1 VSGAAETDLVR
12 DPFDDWRLH
21 EPGQHSQLR
30 IYDLE
35 TGRDSLLLRADEAVI
50 EAPNWSTDGRW
61 LIVNRD
67 GLLYRIATSGDPAL
81 ELIRTDGLVDSN
93 NDHALSADGRFIY
106 ASSKNGHLYEIPF
119 GGGDGGS
126 GGDGLGGVAG
136 GVARQVTDDTD
147 GLLKRYLHGVSPDG
161 TQLSFIGSQQT
172 SAGVTFNVFTAA
184 VTGGAVRQLTYSA
197 KPHDGA
203 EFSPD
208 GAWLYFNSERESDLA
223 GHAQLFRMGV
233 DGSGIQ
239 QLTFDDRVNWF
250 PHLSPDG
257 QWMLYLSYQPGT
269 QNHPP
274 NRDVQLRLARPDGT
288 DSVVLM
294 SLFGGQGTVNVNSWA
309 PDSRRFAY
317 VSYPIEGGAG
327 ETGNT
332 DAAGHPIA
340 EGTAWAGPGTEDS
353 R

>member
-1 VSGAAETDLVR
+1 MAAAEPDLVR
-12 DPFDDWRLH
+12 QPFDGWRAH
-21 EPGQHSQLR
+21 EPGQHSELR

-35 TGRDSLLLRADEAVI
+35 RGSDSLLLHAGDAVI

-67 GLLYRIATSGDPAL
+67 GLLYRVAVDGDAIL
-81 ELIRTDGLVDSN
+81 QLIETGSLADSN

-106 ASSKNGHLYEIPF
+106 SSSKNGHLYEIPF
-119 GGGDGGS
+119 E
-126 GGDGLGGVAG
+126 G
-136 GVARQVTDDTD
+136 GVARQVTDEAD

-161 TQLSFIGSQQT
+161 KHLAFIGAQQT
-172 SAGVTFNVFTAA
+172 DAGVTYNVFTAA
-184 VTGGAVRQLTYSA
+184 VAGGAVRELTHSP
-197 KPHDGA
+197 KQHDGA
-203 EFSPD
+203 EYSPD
-208 GAWLYFNSERESDLA
+208 GRWLYFNSERESVAA

-257 QWMLYLSYQPGT
+257 RWMLYLSYQPGT

-274 NRDVQLRLARPDGT
+274 NRDVQLRLARPDGS
-288 DSVVLM
+288 DSVVLV

-317 VSYPIEGGAG
+317 VSYPIEG
-327 ETGNT
+327 
-332 DAAGHPIA
+332 DAALL
-340 EGTAWAGPGTEDS
+340 
-353 R
+353 